1 METIPQTVID
11 TIIATETSPLAK
23 EQAAAIVEAW
33 IARFEEEDRKLKIVD
48 VERPWYEWLNENTLA
63 VGVNDLVLE
72 DGFGEWKT
80 VRPPRKKKNGDY
92 YDGEG
97 PDSWAKK
104 LAASIQVS
112 IYARKDTCTN
122 FLVRAA
128 VKSNPPDFWQYNIM
142 VDAEQAARARH
153 AFLVQAD
160 MIRAAWNHGGP
171 WRFND
176 GHKVYGRA
184 CLCAGTAELKD
195 DRQLIA
201 ADDPGSKA
209 VELALVE
216 FPERDTADLVVL
228 SASAYETSV
237 QCLEA
242 YRRTLLGAKEDSEAL
257 DIGTA
262 CHTGWAEWYRYLKG
276 GS

>member
-1 METIPQTVID
+1 MLTIPQQVID
-11 TIIATETSPLAK
+11 AIIATKTSPLAK

-80 VRPPRKKKNGDY
+80 IRPPRKKRNGDY

-97 PDSWAKK
+97 PDNWAKK

-128 VKSNPPDFWQYNIM
+128 VKSSPPDFWQYNIA
-142 VDAEQAARARH
+142 VDAEQAMWARH
-153 AFLVQAD
+153 AFIVQAD
-160 MIRAAWNHGGP
+160 LIRAVRLHSYP
-171 WRFND
+171 WRFKD
-176 GHKVYGRA
+176 GHKIYNRA
-184 CLCAGTAELKD
+184 CLCAGEINVT
-195 DRQLIA
+195 QTHTGLIS
-201 ADDPGSKA
+201 ADDPGAEAVKA
-209 VELALVE
+209 AIGDRLIW
-216 FPERDTADLVVL
+216 PGLVVL

-262 CHTGWAEWYRYLKG
+262 CHAGWAEWYRYLKSG
-276 GS
+276 G